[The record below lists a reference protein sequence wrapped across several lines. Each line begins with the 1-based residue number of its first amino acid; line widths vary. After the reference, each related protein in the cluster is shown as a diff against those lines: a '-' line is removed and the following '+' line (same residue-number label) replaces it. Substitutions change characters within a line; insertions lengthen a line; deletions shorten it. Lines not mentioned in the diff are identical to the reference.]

1 METAKV
7 KINLNFKQ
15 LTSIVKQLSPSE
27 KMKLNEAIWDD
38 KMEIPEEHKKIVLDR
53 IKKSKQ
59 NSERMILWKLALKL
73 LKSS

>member
-38 KMEIPEEHKKIVLDR
+38 KMEIPEEHRKIVLDR

-59 NSERMILWKLALKL
+59 KPERMIKWENAIKI
-73 LKSS
+73 LKS

>member
-59 NSERMILWKLALKL
+59 KPERMIKWENAIKI
-73 LKSS
+73 LKS

>member
-1 METAKV
+1 METSKV
-7 KINLNFKQ
+7 KINLDFKQ

-38 KMEIPEEHKKIVLDR
+38 KMQIPEEHKKIVLDR

-59 NSERMILWKLALKL
+59 NPERMIKWEDALKI
-73 LKSS
+73 LKS

>member
-1 METAKV
+1 METANV

-59 NSERMILWKLALKL
+59 KPERMIKWENAIKI
-73 LKSS
+73 LKS